1 MGFEKFE
8 KDKGGKGGAGPR
20 ISLRKS
26 GSIGINGK
34 AIEEMLSDE
43 SYVTLFYD
51 TENERI
57 GIKPERR
64 NNKDA
69 YKLQKRKQSGHGGS
83 ISATAFM
90 REYDLIPGKT
100 NQYKAQWDESKG
112 MIVADV
118 SDPVITYDN

>member
-26 GSIGINGK
+26 GSMGINGK
-34 AIEEMLSDE
+34 AIEELFSDE
-43 SYVTLFYD
+43 KYVTLYYD
-51 TENERI
+51 KENNMV

-64 NNKDA
+64 DSKDA
-69 YKLQKRKQSGHGGS
+69 YTLQRRNQSGHGGS

-90 REYDLIPGKT
+90 REYDLIPNKT
-100 NQYKAQWDESKG
+100 KQYKARWDESQG

-118 SDPVITYDN
+118 SDPVITYDS